1 MNVSTLRRLEIA
13 LIVTVLFVFG
23 EIAAGIYSNSLAL
36 LSDAAHN
43 FTDALAL
50 GLSLYALRLSQR
62 PANNTKT
69 YGYHRAGILAAL
81 VNAGTL
87 IGIGALIFYEAIR
100 RIVAPPAVQED
111 VIIVVALVALV
122 MDSLIAVML
131 HRPGKRDL
139 NVRSAF
145 VHMAGDALATVGVL
159 IAGIAIALTG
169 LVVLDPLASI
179 LIGLI
184 IVWSSWS
191 ILRETVDI
199 LLEGTPRGID
209 MNAMLRDLMR
219 IDGVRGVHD
228 LHAWS
233 ITSNL
238 RALSAHVLTGD
249 VSISEGAVIQGE
261 INQMLLQNYDIAHTA
276 LQLECEDCNPDAL
289 YCELGDSQS
298 NVPAMNISASND
310 AEKQSAH

>member
-1 MNVSTLRRLEIA
+1 MKVSTSRRLEIA
-13 LIVTVLFVFG
+13 LVVTALFVLG
-23 EIAAGIYSNSLAL
+23 EAAAGIYANSLAL

-43 FTDALAL
+43 FTDALAI

-62 PANNTKT
+62 PANNAKT

-100 RIVAPPAVQED
+100 RIVAPPEVQEE
-111 VIIVVALVALV
+111 IIVIVAFVAFA
-122 MDSLIAVML
+122 MNTLIAL
-131 HRPGKRDL
+131 ALRRPGARDL

-145 VHMAGDALATVGVL
+145 IHMAGDALSTLGV
-159 IAGIAIALTG
+159 IAAGIAMALTG
-169 LVVLDPLASI
+169 QRVLDSLASL
-179 LIGLI
+179 LIGAI
-184 IVWSSWS
+184 IIWSSWG

-209 MNAMLRDLMR
+209 IDAMLCDIMKV
-219 IDGVRGVHD
+219 DGVRGVHD

-233 ITSNL
+233 INSNL

-249 VSISEGAVIQGE
+249 VSVSAGAAIQRE
-261 INQMLLQNYDIAHTA
+261 INQLLLQRYNIAHTA
-276 LQLECEDCNPDAL
+276 LQLECEGCNPDAL
-289 YCELGDSQS
+289 YCELGNSS
-298 NVPAMNISASND
+298 
-310 AEKQSAH
+310 

>member
-1 MNVSTLRRLEIA
+1 MKASTSRRLEIA
-13 LIVTVLFVFG
+13 LIVTALFVLG
-23 EIAAGIYSNSLAL
+23 EAAAGAYSNSLAL

-43 FTDALAL
+43 FTDALAI

-87 IGIGALIFYEAIR
+87 IGIGALILYEALR
-100 RIVAPPAVQED
+100 RLFAPPAVREN
-111 VIIVVALVALV
+111 VMIVVALVAFAMNV
-122 MDSLIAVML
+122 SIAIML
-131 HRPGKRDL
+131 RRPGERDL
-139 NVRSAF
+139 NVRTAF
-145 VHMAGDALATVGVL
+145 VHMAGDALATMGVL
-159 IAGIAIALTG
+159 VAGIAIAFTG
-169 LVVLDPLASI
+169 VVVLDPLASV
-179 LIGLI
+179 LIGAI
-184 IVWSSWS
+184 IIWSSWS

-209 MNAMLRDLMR
+209 MDAMLRDIMK

-238 RALSAHVLTGD
+238 RALSAHVLTGN
-249 VSISEGAVIQGE
+249 VSISEGAVIQSE
-261 INQMLLQNYDIAHTA
+261 INQMLLRNYDIAHTA
-276 LQLECEDCNPDAL
+276 LQLECEGCNPDAL
-289 YCELGDSQS
+289 YCELGESS
-298 NVPAMNISASND
+298 L
-310 AEKQSAH
+310 

>member
-1 MNVSTLRRLEIA
+1 MKVSTSRRLEIA
-13 LIVTVLFVFG
+13 LIVTALFVLG

-43 FTDALAL
+43 FTDALAI

-62 PANNTKT
+62 PANNTRT

-87 IGIGALIFYEAIR
+87 IGIGVLIFYEALGR
-100 RIVAPPAVQED
+100 VSEPPAVREN
-111 VIIVVALVALV
+111 IMIVVALVAFAV
-122 MDSLIAVML
+122 NTSIAVML

-145 VHMAGDALATVGVL
+145 VHMIGDALATVGVL
-159 IAGIAIALTG
+159 AAGIAIAFTG
-169 LVVLDPLASI
+169 MVVLDPLASI

-209 MNAMLRDLMR
+209 MDAMLRDILQV
-219 IDGVRGVHD
+219 DGVRGVHD

-233 ITSNL
+233 INSNL

-276 LQLECEDCNPDAL
+276 LQLECAGCNPDAL
-289 YCELGDSQS
+289 YCELGDS
-298 NVPAMNISASND
+298 A
-310 AEKQSAH
+310 

>member
-1 MNVSTLRRLEIA
+1 MKVSTSRRLEIA
-13 LIVTVLFVFG
+13 LVVTALFVLG

-43 FTDALAL
+43 FTDALAI

-62 PANNTKT
+62 PANNAKT

-100 RIVAPPAVQED
+100 RIVAPPTVQEN
-111 VIIVVALVALV
+111 IMIVVALVALT
-122 MDSLIAVML
+122 MNSSIAVML

-139 NVRSAF
+139 NVRSTF
-145 VHMAGDALATVGVL
+145 VHMVGDALATVGVL
-159 IAGIAIALTG
+159 AAGIAIAFTG
-169 LVVLDPLASI
+169 MVVLDPLASL

-209 MNAMLRDLMR
+209 MDAMLRDMMQV
-219 IDGVRGVHD
+219 DGVRGVHD

-233 ITSNL
+233 ITSDL

-261 INQMLLQNYDIAHTA
+261 INQMLLQTYDIAHTA
-276 LQLECEDCNPDAL
+276 LQLECEGCNPDAL
-289 YCELGDSQS
+289 YCELGDS
-298 NVPAMNISASND
+298 
-310 AEKQSAH
+310 

>member
-1 MNVSTLRRLEIA
+1 MQASTSRRLEIA
-13 LIVTVLFVFG
+13 LIVTAVFVLG

-43 FTDALAL
+43 FTDALAMA
-50 GLSLYALRLSQR
+50 LSLYALRLSQR
-62 PANNTKT
+62 PANNAKT

-100 RIVAPPAVQED
+100 RIVAPPAVRENIMI
-111 VIIVVALVALV
+111 VIALVAFAMNV
-122 MDSLIAVML
+122 SIAVML
-131 HRPGKRDL
+131 RQSGKRDL
-139 NVRSAF
+139 NVRTAF

-159 IAGIAIALTG
+159 AAGIAIAFTG
-169 LVVLDPLASI
+169 MVVLDPLSSI
-179 LIGLI
+179 LIGAI

-209 MNAMLRDLMR
+209 MDAMLNDLMK
-219 IDGVRGVHD
+219 IEGVRGVHD

-249 VSISEGAVIQGE
+249 VSISEGAIIQSE
-261 INQMLLQNYDIAHTA
+261 INQMLLRNYDIAHTA

-289 YCELGDSQS
+289 YCELGESS
-298 NVPAMNISASND
+298 P
-310 AEKQSAH
+310 

>member
-1 MNVSTLRRLEIA
+1 MQASTSRRLEIA
-13 LIVTVLFVFG
+13 LIVTAVFVLG

-50 GLSLYALRLSQR
+50 ALSLYALRLSQR
-62 PANNTKT
+62 PANNAKT

-87 IGIGALIFYEAIR
+87 IGIGALIFYEAVR
-100 RIVAPPAVQED
+100 RIVAPPAVREN
-111 VIIVVALVALV
+111 IMIVVALVAFAMNV
-122 MDSLIAVML
+122 SIAVML
-131 HRPGKRDL
+131 RQSGKRDL
-139 NVRSAF
+139 NVRTAF
-145 VHMAGDALATVGVL
+145 VHMAGDTLATVGVL
-159 IAGIAIALTG
+159 AAGIAIAFTG
-169 LVVLDPLASI
+169 MVVLDPLSSI
-179 LIGLI
+179 LIGAI

-209 MNAMLRDLMR
+209 MDAMLNDLMK
-219 IDGVRGVHD
+219 IEGVRGVHD

-249 VSISEGAVIQGE
+249 VSISEGAIIQSE
-261 INQMLLQNYDIAHTA
+261 INQMLLRNYDIAHTA

-289 YCELGDSQS
+289 YCELGESS
-298 NVPAMNISASND
+298 P
-310 AEKQSAH
+310 

>member
-1 MNVSTLRRLEIA
+1 MKVSTSRRLEIA
-13 LIVTVLFVFG
+13 LIVTALFVLG

-43 FTDALAL
+43 FTDALAI

-62 PANNTKT
+62 PANNTRT

-87 IGIGALIFYEAIR
+87 IGIGVLIFYEALGR
-100 RIVAPPAVQED
+100 VSEPPAVREN
-111 VIIVVALVALV
+111 IMIVVALVAFAV
-122 MDSLIAVML
+122 NTSIAVML
-131 HRPGKRDL
+131 HHPGKRDL

-145 VHMAGDALATVGVL
+145 VHMIGDALATVGVL
-159 IAGIAIALTG
+159 AAGIAIAFTG
-169 LVVLDPLASI
+169 MVVLDPLASI

-209 MNAMLRDLMR
+209 MDAMLRDILQV
-219 IDGVRGVHD
+219 DGVRGVHD

-276 LQLECEDCNPDAL
+276 LQLECAGCNPDAL
-289 YCELGDSQS
+289 YCELGDS
-298 NVPAMNISASND
+298 A
-310 AEKQSAH
+310 

>member
-1 MNVSTLRRLEIA
+1 MKVSTSRRLEIA
-13 LIVTVLFVFG
+13 LFVTALFVLG

-43 FTDALAL
+43 FTDALAI

-87 IGIGALIFYEAIR
+87 IGIGVLIFYEAVR
-100 RIVAPPAVQED
+100 RIIAPPAVQED

-145 VHMAGDALATVGVL
+145 IHMAGDALATVGVL
-159 IAGIAIALTG
+159 IAGIAIAFTG
-169 LVVLDPLASI
+169 MVVLDPLASI

-209 MNAMLRDLMR
+209 MNAMLHDLMK

-233 ITSNL
+233 ITSDL

-249 VSISEGAVIQGE
+249 VSISEGAIIQSE
-261 INQMLLQNYDIAHTA
+261 INQMLLRNYDIAHTA

-289 YCELGDSQS
+289 YCELGESQS
-298 NVPAMNISASND
+298 NVTAMSVATNNAR
-310 AEKQSAH
+310 EK